1 MNVHE
6 LAISSRPHFR
16 NAGPCSTGHDP
27 EHARN
32 DPRCEHWRQQ
42 GPARPSIE
50 FASPQR
56 RPPEPCS
63 LGSGSSNASSNT
75 DTPGRT
81 DADPLGQN
89 RADHPTGRTV
99 SNGLNTDRA
108 RLLIRGAASFWAW
121 RKSGEILFH
130 VGRWPP
136 RDNPGGASR
145 RFIELQQ
152 ELPVHP
158 GPARSQ
164 CEHQG
169 KQVER
174 EPPSNTYAP
183 AVRIQPQLRHCSG

>member
-75 DTPGRT
+75 DIPDRT
-81 DADPLGQN
+81 DADPLEQN
-89 RADHPTGRTV
+89 RADHPTGRTI

-108 RLLIRGAASFWAW
+108 RLLIRGFGV
-121 RKSGEILFH
+121 R
-130 VGRWPP
+130 V
-136 RDNPGGASR
+136 PGGA
-145 RFIELQQ
+145 
-152 ELPVHP
+152 PVLTW
-158 GPARSQ
+158 A
-164 CEHQG
+164 
-169 KQVER
+169 
-174 EPPSNTYAP
+174 NTYCVAEP
-183 AVRIQPQLRHCSG
+183 SGRLVAVLVAVGPLG